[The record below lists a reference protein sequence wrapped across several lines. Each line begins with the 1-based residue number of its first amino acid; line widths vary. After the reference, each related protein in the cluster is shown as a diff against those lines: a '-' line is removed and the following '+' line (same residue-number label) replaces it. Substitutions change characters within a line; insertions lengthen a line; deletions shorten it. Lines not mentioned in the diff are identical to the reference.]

1 MWRRMTVQDRY
12 PYLDRFRKLLENNA
26 GEVAELQAIE
36 SSGDLMTQDPDQ
48 ARGADEPSTQ

>member
-1 MWRRMTVQDRY
+1 MTVQDRY